1 MSFLRVFAFATCAL
15 AAPTALAQDVTAAAL
30 QAELARASGKN
41 AGDFSQ
47 CTLTA
52 NCYLPSQD
60 LAIILI
66 DPTGNYIGGE
76 PIAVEENDH
85 ILLAMVGMKDE
96 VEKVEFEASCE
107 APPPI
112 RISSPQGGDGAVA
125 IIGEEETPIRI
136 VRAKRFGPCAPPG
149 LKWALGNSKDGKTTT
164 QKVLETEPV
173 YRIGL
178 GLALGFSTVKK
189 TTLSIAPLDEGGGRI
204 VSRLNETG
212 PKQLVIANVFLCPR
226 NVKRSAWREWSPV
239 CPLTNAIS
247 PAVGIDVANLSTN
260 LAFGLNLE
268 VAHGL
273 NFVALA
279 HLHRDSV
286 LDEASGLSV
295 GATTQ
300 LGADQLPTQE
310 TWRTG
315 AFFGFNLTASTAAEL
330 LKTVAGMGK

>member
-1 MSFLRVFAFATCAL
+1 MYSLRIFAFATCAL
-15 AAPTALAQDVTAAAL
+15 AASTALAQDVMAEAFR
-30 QAELARASGKN
+30 AELARASGKN

-47 CTLTA
+47 CTPTA
-52 NCYLPSQD
+52 NCYLPSRD
-60 LAIILI
+60 MAIILI
-66 DPTGNYIGGE
+66 DPNGNYIGGE

-85 ILLAMVGMKDE
+85 ILLAMVGMKAE

-112 RISSPQGGDGAVA
+112 RISGTKGGDGAVS
-125 IIGEEETPIRI
+125 IGEEEQPSRI

-149 LKWALGNSKDGKTTT
+149 LKWALANSKDGKTTT

-189 TTLSIAPLDEGGGRI
+189 TTLSISPLNEGGGTI
-204 VSRLNETG
+204 VSRLDETG
-212 PKQLVIANVFLCPR
+212 PKQLVVANVFLCPR
-226 NVKRSAWREWSPV
+226 NVKRSAWHEWALA

-247 PAVGIDVANLSTN
+247 PAVGIEVANLSKN

-286 LDEASGLSV
+286 LDETSGLSA

-300 LGADQLPTQE
+300 LGAEQLPTRE

-330 LKTVAGMGK
+330 LKTVASMGK

>member
-1 MSFLRVFAFATCAL
+1 MSSIRVFAFTTCAL
-15 AAPTALAQDVTAAAL
+15 AASTALAQDVTAEAL
-30 QAELARASGKN
+30 RAELARASGRN

-47 CTLTA
+47 CTPTA
-52 NCYLPSQD
+52 NCYLPGQD
-60 LAIILI
+60 IAVILI
-66 DPTGNYIGGE
+66 DPDGKYIGGE
-76 PIAVEENDH
+76 PIPVEENDH
-85 ILLAMVGMKDE
+85 ILLAMIGTKDD
-96 VEKVEFEASCE
+96 VQGAAFEASCE

-112 RISSPQGGDGAVA
+112 RISAPGTGEGAVSA
-125 IIGEEETPIRI
+125 PEEGQPSLI

-149 LKWALGNSKDGKTTT
+149 LKWALAKSKDDKATT

-178 GLALGFSTVKK
+178 GLTLGFSTVKK
-189 TTLSIAPLDEGGGRI
+189 TALSIAPLAEGGGTI
-204 VSRLNETG
+204 VSRLGETG
-212 PKQLVIANVFLCPR
+212 PKQLVVANVFLCPR
-226 NVKRSAWREWSPV
+226 NVRQSAWREWSPA

-247 PAVGIDVANLSTN
+247 PAVGIEVADLSKN

-286 LDEASGLSV
+286 LDEASGLSA

-300 LGADQLPTQE
+300 LGADQLPTRE
-310 TWRTG
+310 VWRTG

-330 LKTVAGMGK
+330 LKTVATMGK

>member
-1 MSFLRVFAFATCAL
+1 MSLIRFIAFATCAL
-15 AAPTALAQDVTAAAL
+15 AASTALAQNVTEDAFR
-30 QAELARASGKN
+30 AELARASGKT
-41 AGDFSQ
+41 AGDFSR
-47 CTLTA
+47 CTPTA
-52 NCYLPSQD
+52 NCYLPAQD
-60 LAIILI
+60 MAVILI
-66 DPTGNYIGGE
+66 DPDGNYIGGE

-85 ILLAMVGMKDE
+85 ILLAMIGMKE
-96 VEKVEFEASCE
+96 QVQGAEFEASCE

-112 RISSPQGGDGAVA
+112 RISAPGTGDGAVSA
-125 IIGEEETPIRI
+125 SEEPQPAPI

-149 LKWALGNSKDGKTTT
+149 LKWALAKSKDDKAKT

-178 GLALGFSTVKK
+178 GLTLGFSTVKK
-189 TTLSIAPLDEGGGRI
+189 TTLSIAPLDEGGGTI
-204 VSRLNETG
+204 VSRLDETG
-212 PKQLVIANVFLCPR
+212 PKRLVVANVFLCPR
-226 NVKRSAWREWSPV
+226 NVKRSAWREWSLA

-247 PAVGIDVANLSTN
+247 PAVGIDVANLSKN

-286 LDEASGLSV
+286 LDESSGLSP

-315 AFFGFNLTASTAAEL
+315 AYFGFNLTASTAAEL
-330 LKTVAGMGK
+330 LKTVASLGK